1 MQLLDGKKVSMELF
15 SRLKPR
21 VEALKEKGVQP
32 KLAFFLV
39 GNNPA
44 SVAYVNMKQKA
55 SEESGIISE
64 VLRYEDSVTQEE
76 ILQKMEELNQD
87 SAVHGM
93 MIQLPL
99 PPQLNVP
106 LVTRAIDPKKDAD
119 GFHAYNFG
127 KMALSKE
134 YEDLPPA
141 TALGIIRLLDAYN
154 INVEGMDVVVI
165 GRSNLVGKPVGIML
179 TNRGATV
186 TICHSKTKNTADYC
200 RKADLIVAATGVPKL
215 VKADWVKEGAIVV
228 DAGFAKVDGKV
239 TGDVDFDE
247 VSPKCSWITPVP
259 GGCGPMTI
267 YSIVENTVHATE
279 RILASQQ
286 EEIES

>member
-1 MQLLDGKKVSMELF
+1 MELLDGKKVSMELF

-21 VEALKEKGVQP
+21 VEALKQRGVQP
-32 KLAFFLV
+32 KLVFFLV

-64 VLRYEDSVTQEE
+64 ILRYEDSVTQEE
-76 ILQKMEELNQD
+76 ILKKMEELNQD
-87 SAVHGM
+87 PDVHGM

-127 KMALSKE
+127 KMALSQE

-154 INVEGMDVVVI
+154 IRVEGMNVTVL
-165 GRSNLVGKPVGIML
+165 GRSNLVGKPVAIML
-179 TNRGATV
+179 SNRGATV
-186 TICHSKTKNTADYC
+186 TICHSKTKNTADHC
-200 RKADLIVAATGVPKL
+200 RNADLIVAATGVPKL
-215 VKADWVKEGAIVV
+215 VKADWVKEGVIIV

-239 TGDVDFDE
+239 TGDVDFE
-247 VSPKCSWITPVP
+247 GVASKCSWITPVP

-267 YSIVENTVHATE
+267 YSIVENTVHAAE
-279 RILASQQ
+279 RIIQT
-286 EEIES
+286 